1 VVICTKIQKADC
13 AAEIS
18 ANASETFFSRLATC
32 MVIFSTVISEEEKSE
47 KIQSVEERMAEMR
60 ESLTSAAGA
69 MTLSR
74 KIFTMSFAPIF
85 LMEKRALV
93 TF

>member
-1 VVICTKIQKADC
+1 
-13 AAEIS
+13 
-18 ANASETFFSRLATC
+18 
-32 MVIFSTVISEEEKSE
+32 M
-47 KIQSVEERMAEMR
+47 QSVEERMAEMR
-60 ESLTSAAGA
+60 ESLTTAAGA